1 MSNPINESAALGRQS
16 GVASLALAPADPL
29 PLADLQAEAAAL
41 YRQNFAFVWRNARR
55 LGATEDWVDD
65 AVHEVFLVATRRLH
79 EFEGRSSAKT
89 WLFAITIRVVQRL
102 QRDRL
107 RQQKHTARYV
117 RERPTAVADAA
128 DENERAQYLR
138 YLLSLL
144 SEPQRVVLI
153 LAELEGFTS
162 VGIAEVLGVPAGTID
177 SRLRAA
183 RQQLSRV
190 VERERLRDERWS
202 K

>member
-1 MSNPINESAALGRQS
+1 M
-16 GVASLALAPADPL
+16 ASPALAPAAPRPL
-29 PLADLQAEAAAL
+29 DWLQAEATAL
-41 YRQNFAFVWRNARR
+41 YRENHAFVWRNARR
-55 LGATEDWVDD
+55 LGAGEDWLDD

-89 WLFAITIRVVQRL
+89 WLFAITFRVVQRL
-102 QRDRL
+102 QRDRV
-107 RQQKHTARYV
+107 RQQKYTARYV
-117 RERPTAVADAA
+117 RERPARVADAA
-128 DENERAQYLR
+128 DETERAQYLR
-138 YLLSLL
+138 YLLNLL
-144 SEPQRVVLI
+144 PEPQRVVLI

-162 VGIAEVLGVPAGTID
+162 VGIAEVLGVPAGTVD

-183 RQQLSRV
+183 RQQLARV

>member
-1 MSNPINESAALGRQS
+1 MSNPTNESAGVREQW
-16 GVASLALAPADPL
+16 GVASPALAPAAPRPL
-29 PLADLQAEAAAL
+29 DWLQAEATAL
-41 YRQNFAFVWRNARR
+41 YRENHAFVWRNARR
-55 LGATEDWVDD
+55 LGAGEDWLDD

-89 WLFAITIRVVQRL
+89 WLFAITFRVVQRL
-102 QRDRL
+102 QRDRV
-107 RQQKHTARYV
+107 RQQKYTARYV
-117 RERPTAVADAA
+117 RERPARVADAA
-128 DENERAQYLR
+128 DETERAQYLR
-138 YLLSLL
+138 YLLNLL
-144 SEPQRVVLI
+144 PEPQRVVLI

-162 VGIAEVLGVPAGTID
+162 VGIAEVLGVPAGTVD

-183 RQQLSRV
+183 RQQLARV